1 MGSDDH
7 HETDNMGKTVG
18 IAVGCAGAYI
28 ILVVGLM
35 IYCKG
40 RRARQVKNKLSKFIE
55 ILLFLVLR
63 GILGRTSVAQSSE
76 QAPFT
81 SEIMGSI
88 LATDSCERSLSL
100 LCRKSFVFSG
110 RSGFLPQGKLTGWV
124 RINI

>member
-40 RRARQVKNKLSKFIE
+40 RRARQAKNKLSKFIE

-63 GILGRTSVAQSSE
+63 GILGRTSVAQSSL
-76 QAPFT
+76 T
-81 SEIMGSI
+81 SAFHLRDHGF
-88 LATDSCERSLSL
+88 DSRYEL
-100 LCRKSFVFSG
+100 V
-110 RSGFLPQGKLTGWV
+110 
-124 RINI
+124 